1 MKRFSTLV
9 QCLNNSKWELQSLRQ
24 HYRTQGSNL
33 DTPNGNS
40 HSSNKGPRR
49 MTTDFIA
56 PYWTTEE
63 GDGIPG
69 ACFSEKQAKLFMQVV
84 IMDGKPAAEERV
96 CT

>member
-1 MKRFSTLV
+1 
-9 QCLNNSKWELQSLRQ
+9 
-24 HYRTQGSNL
+24 
-33 DTPNGNS
+33 
-40 HSSNKGPRR
+40 